1 MGEKVN
7 PSSQEGQKSRDQK
20 LYFYEEKCMNKA
32 AHHARARTQTHTHI
46 QLCKMDQLL
55 NLRKKCETMILG

>member
-7 PSSQEGQKSRDQK
+7 PSSPEAQKSRNQK

-32 AHHARARTQTHTHI
+32 AHHAHTQTHIYIYI
-46 QLCKMDQLL
+46 QLCKMDQRL

>member
-7 PSSQEGQKSRDQK
+7 PSSQEAQKSRDQK

-32 AHHARARTQTHTHI
+32 AHHTHTHTHI